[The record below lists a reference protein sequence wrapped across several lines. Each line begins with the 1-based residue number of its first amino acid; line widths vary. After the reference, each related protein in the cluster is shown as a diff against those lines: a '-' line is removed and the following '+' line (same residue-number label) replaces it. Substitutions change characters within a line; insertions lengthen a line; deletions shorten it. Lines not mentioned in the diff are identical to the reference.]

1 MDKVKI
7 LVVEDEIIIADSICE
22 TLKELGYDTFEP
34 AISYTEAI
42 EEIENEIPDIAILD
56 IELSGNKTGI
66 DLANTIKREYK
77 FPYIF
82 LTSNA
87 DVPTLDKAKT
97 VMPSAYLVKPFS
109 KNELYTSIEI
119 ALYNFSQK
127 IGQLNNENLIIKE
140 AIFIKEKRV
149 FNKLAFS
156 DILYIKSAHIY
167 IEIILKSKK
176 KYVVRGSLN
185 DILEKLNYNFI
196 RAHRSYIVNTAYLE
210 QVSYTSLKLYDTTIP
225 IGKKYRQNIL
235 AKVNVL

>member
-22 TLKELGYDTFEP
+22 TLRELGYDAFEP

-42 EEIENEIPDIAILD
+42 EVIENEIPDIAILD

-66 DLANTIKREYK
+66 DLANTIKKEYK
-77 FPYIF
+77 FPFIF

-87 DVPTLDKAKT
+87 DVITLNKAKT

-127 IGQLNNENLIIKE
+127 IGQLNSDNLIIKE
-140 AIFIKEKRV
+140 ALFIKEKGV
-149 FNKLAFS
+149 FYKLAFK

-167 IEIILKSKK
+167 VEIILKDKK

-185 DILEKLNYNFI
+185 DILEKLNYSFI
-196 RAHRSYIVNTAYLE
+196 RSHRSYIVNTTYLD
-210 QVSYTSLKLYDTTIP
+210 QVSYTSLKLYDITIP
-225 IGKKYRQNIL
+225 IGKKYRQDIL
-235 AKVNVL
+235 ARVNVL